1 MENVDYLD
9 WLVEHNI
16 LRNCGSAWAMGYF
29 WRTVPSKVEPYHGRY
44 GHGYKVHSATRR
56 STYYHPVTYY
66 VWTEPEYESYRD
78 FIERGMKGVA

>member
-1 MENVDYLD
+1 MHNVDYLD
-9 WLVEHNI
+9 FLVEKGI
-16 LRNCGSAWAMGYF
+16 LCVDHEAMGRGYF
-29 WRTVPSKVEPYHGRY
+29 WRTVPPKVEPYHGRY

-66 VWTEPEYESYRD
+66 VWTEPEYESYQD